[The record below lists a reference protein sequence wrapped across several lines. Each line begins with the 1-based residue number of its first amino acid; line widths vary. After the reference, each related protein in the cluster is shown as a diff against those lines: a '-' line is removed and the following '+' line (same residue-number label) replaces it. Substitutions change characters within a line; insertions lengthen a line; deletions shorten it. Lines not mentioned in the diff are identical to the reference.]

1 MKLSELLADLNNR
14 PQTAQVLVVEPD
26 LLQSAGPIMVESVA
40 KEGNGKVVMLMGKS
54 AMRRPVDE
62 FFSRMVEDL
71 ERGKP
76 TRVFKATVHE
86 SDKKDGEYS
95 VSIDGK
101 TMQDGFETIHEAKLF
116 ARGFVL
122 GFEMGASGKGLNAAD
137 LPGL

>member
-14 PQTAQVLVVEPD
+14 PQTAQVLVLEPD
-26 LLQSAGPIMVESVA
+26 LLQSVGLIMIESVA
-40 KEGNGKVVMLMGKS
+40 REGNGKVVMLMGKS

-62 FFSRMVEDL
+62 FFSRMVEDV

-86 SDKKDGEYS
+86 SDKNDGEYS
-95 VSIDGK
+95 VSIDGQ
-101 TMQDGFETIHEAKLF
+101 TMQDGFETIHEATLF

-122 GFEMGASGKGLNAAD
+122 GFEMGASGKGHNAAN